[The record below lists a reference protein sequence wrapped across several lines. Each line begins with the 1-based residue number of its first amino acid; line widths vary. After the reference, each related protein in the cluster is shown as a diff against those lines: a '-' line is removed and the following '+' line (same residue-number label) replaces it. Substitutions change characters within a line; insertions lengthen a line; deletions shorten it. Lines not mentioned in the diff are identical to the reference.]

1 MRRRA
6 LLTAL
11 ATGGTTAI
19 AGCSSGGGSCELPPS
34 TVDRPRDRWPTAGY
48 VPTNTAYAP
57 AGPAEST
64 VQWLTGRDE
73 GDGEYLI
80 GYFSTP
86 LVGDGQVYTAMLDY
100 DLFDADTRHDES
112 GFVVAFDDET
122 GTEAWRLE
130 LPRLAGGS
138 PSLAGDRLFVGDSG
152 GGLHAISTDGEFIW
166 TKNLGAPARGCTVA
180 GSTLYVIDNS
190 GAVHGFTLDGDRCW
204 QHDPSSVL
212 DGILGG
218 ESYAVNSAPAVDA
231 SGVYA
236 TVHVNPN
243 SRDDRTAR
251 VLAFDHGG
259 SQRWH
264 YDFPASYQP
273 PNTPTVVDGTVVAT
287 AGNQIHAIDAESGD
301 RQWRFV
307 TGHDHTGAPATDG
320 DRVYVG
326 AKNLYALSL
335 SDGTEQ
341 WRVVNEATEGSVGYE
356 NGAPFMARPA
366 VTDDAVYLRAG
377 AFDPEDGSRL
387 WGDFANEHAVEDGV
401 QRDYGWRPMVS
412 PSVTADALYLAH
424 QTEGVL
430 KLA

>member
-19 AGCSSGGGSCELPPS
+19 AGCSSGGGSCEPPPS
-34 TVDRPRDRWPTAGY
+34 TVDRPRERWPTAGY

-57 AGPAEST
+57 AGPGEST

-100 DLFDADTRHDES
+100 DLFVADTRHDES

-122 GTEAWRLE
+122 GTESWRVE

-138 PSLAGDRLFVGDSG
+138 PVLAGDRLFVGDSG
-152 GGLHAISTDGEFIW
+152 GGLHAISTDGEFVW
-166 TKNLGAPARGCTVA
+166 TTNLGAPARGCTVA
-180 GSTLYVIDNS
+180 GSTLYVIDD
-190 GAVHGFTLDGDRCW
+190 AATLHGFTLDGDRCW
-204 QHDPSSVL
+204 RHDQSGL
-212 DGILGG
+212 LEDLFGG
-218 ESYAVNSAPAVDA
+218 RSYTVDSAPAVDSA
-231 SGVYA
+231 GVYA
-236 TVHVNPN
+236 TMLENP
-243 SRDDRTAR
+243 DGDEIAR
-251 VLAFDHGG
+251 VQAFDHDGTR
-259 SQRWH
+259 RWS
-264 YDFPASYQP
+264 YGFPAGFP
-273 PNTPTVVDGTVVAT
+273 APNTPAVVDGTVLVT
-287 AGNQIHAIDAESGD
+287 GGNQIHALDAESGD
-301 RQWRFV
+301 RLWRFV
-307 TGHDHTGAPATDG
+307 VGHDHTGAPATDG
-320 DRVYVG
+320 ERVYVG

-335 SDGTEQ
+335 ADGTEQ
-341 WRVVNEATEGSVGYE
+341 WRVVNEAVEAALGYE
-356 NGAPFMARPA
+356 NGAPFMARPV
-366 VTDDAVYLRAG
+366 VTDDAVYLRAA

-387 WGDFANEHAVEDGV
+387 WGDFADEHAVEDGV
-401 QRDYGWRPMVS
+401 QRDYSWRPMVS